1 MKIYNENDEEIQ
13 ESDVDTSKGYL
24 KQDKLFVQHHE
35 AVPEV
40 LEQKHYVVKVF
51 YFEDGSQLAVTDNTD
66 PHVKVIDDQ
75 EGIFAYNDLGEGK
88 ELRGIDIESVTDVE
102 HQDAKDAYDEYED
115 VSRYVL
121 WTEEELVEQKER
133 QEKAEKQ
140 TKFMEEGPD
149 QLESNTVSI
158 EDLTVLLSEM
168 IGGAEE

>member
-1 MKIYNENDEEIQ
+1 M
-13 ESDVDTSKGYL
+13 
-24 KQDKLFVQHHE
+24 
-35 AVPEV
+35 
-40 LEQKHYVVKVF
+40 
-51 YFEDGSQLAVTDNTD
+51 TDNTD

-75 EGIFAYNDLGEGK
+75 AGIFAYNDLGEGK

-115 VSRYVL
+115 ISRYVL
-121 WTEEELVEQKER
+121 WTEEELAEQKER
-133 QEKAEKQ
+133 QEKTEKQ